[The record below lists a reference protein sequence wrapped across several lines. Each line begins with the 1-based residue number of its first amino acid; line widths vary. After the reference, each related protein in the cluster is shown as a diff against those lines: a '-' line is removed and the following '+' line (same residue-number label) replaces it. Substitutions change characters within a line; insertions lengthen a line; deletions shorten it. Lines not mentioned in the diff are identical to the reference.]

1 MMSHYSERVRGRN
14 CDDVGLRE
22 VVRNGVEAMGFGW
35 FRVLLVA
42 GRNIFKLNLY
52 QRGEYGT

>member
-42 GRNIFKLNLY
+42 GRNIFNLY
-52 QRGEYGT
+52 QCTEYGI